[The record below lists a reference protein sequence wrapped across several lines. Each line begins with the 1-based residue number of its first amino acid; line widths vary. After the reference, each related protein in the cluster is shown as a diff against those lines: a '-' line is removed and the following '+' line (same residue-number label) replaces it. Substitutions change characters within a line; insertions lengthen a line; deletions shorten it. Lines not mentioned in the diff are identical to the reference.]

1 MHFSSLISLL
11 RRTTKFLQAVTALLP
26 GVGVENAD
34 WLTALR
40 TLEEQGVGE
49 RRREGFGEVRVC
61 DDFHGRI
68 QEVQR

>member
-1 MHFSSLISLL
+1 
-11 RRTTKFLQAVTALLP
+11 
-26 GVGVENAD
+26 
-34 WLTALR
+34 
-40 TLEEQGVGE
+40 VGE